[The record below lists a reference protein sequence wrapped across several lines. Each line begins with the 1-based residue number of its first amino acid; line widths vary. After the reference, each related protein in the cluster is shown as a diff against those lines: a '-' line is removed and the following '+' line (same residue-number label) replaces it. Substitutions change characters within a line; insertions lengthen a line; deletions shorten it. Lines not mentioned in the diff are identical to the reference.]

1 MRLAEG
7 LIPGQEGTLRVQAT
21 KLRPRF
27 DITCYGGGTPTPRID
42 RLAAEGIR
50 FNNYTVEAQC
60 TPTRSAILTGRQP
73 VRSGTFT
80 VPLPGQGES
89 GLAPWECTIA
99 ELLSDA
105 GVCDLAVGQVASGGD
120 RGQVAD
126 RSGL

>member
-60 TPTRSAILTGRQP
+60 TPTRSAISTGRQP

-89 GLAPWECTIA
+89 GLATWEYTIA

-105 GVCDLAVGQVASGGD
+105 GYANSLWGKWHLGGD
-120 RGQVAD
+120 QGQVAD

>member
-1 MRLAEG
+1 M
-7 LIPGQEGTLRVQAT
+7 RVQAT

-89 GLAPWECTIA
+89 GLAPWEYTIA

>member
-1 MRLAEG
+1 MRL
-7 LIPGQEGTLRVQAT
+7 QAT

-73 VRSGTFT
+73 VLYTGPYFWRTYVAGDAAFAGFPLWIANYTTKASPI
-80 VPLPGQGES
+80 VP
-89 GLAPWECTIA
+89 A
-99 ELLSDA
+99 
-105 GVCDLAVGQVASGGD
+105 
-120 RGQVAD
+120 
-126 RSGL
+126 